1 MIFVNGNFSNFFT
14 RLKATLKILALF
26 SNFVQKS
33 VTLFSVSVLLNLGH
47 CYIKICSVSLLL
59 VALKCGMRLLYIIY
73 YFRDN
78 IFFRMLESMS
88 VVSLICD
95 NFQKIHFFI
104 NGSYKLKNLLLKV
117 EKVLTF
123 TSLPVFNIV
132 IISKLE
138 NNNYKCALF
147 LIIIQNEYWTKY

>member
-1 MIFVNGNFSNFFT
+1 MIFVNGYFSNFFT
-14 RLKATLKILALF
+14 RLKASLKILALF

-73 YFRDN
+73 YFRGN

-88 VVSLICD
+88 VASLICD
-95 NFQKIHFFI
+95 NFQKIHFLSTEVI
-104 NGSYKLKNLLLKV
+104 N
-117 EKVLTF
+117 
-123 TSLPVFNIV
+123 
-132 IISKLE
+132 
-138 NNNYKCALF
+138 
-147 LIIIQNEYWTKY
+147 